1 MRKQY
6 IGSCGKRL
14 SVILSAACLCTLMAG
29 CGETEEEVVM
39 NEVIPV
45 QVQTP
50 EAGTLTLKN
59 EFMGTVSPEE
69 SVYVIPMVTAEVL
82 STNVSLGEEVS
93 EGDVLCKLDSEAAQ
107 LQLASAKAQYDSAA
121 AGVNSAEIGY
131 EVAQAQYESTVAQ
144 LDAQM
149 GGQKNL
155 QLYQLQIQVD
165 SVHSGIDDIYEQMAD
180 LEEDKAKALEQ
191 KEELELAIG
200 DAGNYANQANAYV
213 EQTRQNYE
221 AAVAAVTALEPATWE
236 EQQKV
241 VKAYEAEHGAG
252 SYEYGLKKAKEG
264 LAAAQ
269 SAYEQANA
277 VASQASAAYNQ
288 ATAAYDQLESGIAS
302 IDDGRKQLDGALS
315 DTYKSLEQAEAIKN
329 ITEEQVY
336 SDTQKVVD
344 ANKKAAAMGLESAAA
359 GINSA
364 QVGVEGAQVAID
376 SAEYQLD
383 MYTLK
388 APISGVIEAVNV
400 KEHDFAS
407 PNTPAYIISNKEAMT
422 VTFYVSEGV
431 RNTFQTGQKVTVDR
445 NGKLFDGVITEIGSM
460 VDQNTGLFVIK
471 VSVGKPDESML
482 TGCSV
487 KISAD
492 TYSQGNVLLIPYDAV
507 YYDNGQPYVYV
518 AVNGIAVRKDIE
530 TGIFDEQTMTVV
542 SGLTTEDK
550 LITSWSAN
558 LREGAE
564 VSIQNSQ
571 PDTAEDNSLSNKT
584 SLSGTSGTGSVSEN
598 TTGRTAS
605 AKDGVEDAAGEPSG
619 DKETDGSDQDGESAD
634 APQDKTADE
643 AEEKSAAAEGAGD
656 EE

>member
-1 MRKQY
+1 MRRQY
-6 IGSCGKRL
+6 IGSCKKRL
-14 SVILSAACLCTLMAG
+14 SVLLSAACLCTLMAG
-29 CGETEEEVVM
+29 CKEAEEEVVM
-39 NEVIPV
+39 SEVIPV
-45 QVQTP
+45 QVQKP
-50 EAGTLTLKN
+50 EAGKLTLKN

-82 STNVSLGEEVS
+82 STNVSLGEEVN

-121 AGVNSAEIGY
+121 AGVNSAEVGY

-155 QLYQLQIQVD
+155 QMYQLQIQVD
-165 SVHSGIDDIYEQMAD
+165 SVHSGIDDIYEQMSD

-191 KEELELAIG
+191 KGELELAIG
-200 DAGNYANQANAYV
+200 DAGNYVNQANAYV
-213 EQTRQNYE
+213 EEARQNYE
-221 AAVAAVTALEPATWE
+221 AAVAAVTRLEPATYE

-241 VKAYEAEHGAG
+241 VAACGGKDVYD
-252 SYEYGLKKAKEG
+252 YQLKKAKEG

-269 SAYEQANA
+269 SAYDQANA

-288 ATAAYDQLESGIAS
+288 ATSAYDQLESGIES
-302 IDDGRKQLDGALS
+302 IDDGREQLDGALA

-336 SDTQKVVD
+336 SDTQKIVD

-364 QVGVEGAQVAID
+364 QVGVEGAQVAIE

-460 VDQNTGLFVIK
+460 VDQNTGLFVVK
-471 VSVGKPDESML
+471 VSVGRPDESML

-492 TYSQGNVLLIPYDAV
+492 TYSQDNVLLIPYDAV

-518 AVNGIAVRKDIE
+518 AVNGVVVRRDIE

-542 SGLTTEDK
+542 SGLTTEDQ

-564 VSIQNSQ
+564 VSIQ
-571 PDTAEDNSLSNKT
+571 K
-584 SLSGTSGTGSVSEN
+584 
-598 TTGRTAS
+598 
-605 AKDGVEDAAGEPSG
+605 
-619 DKETDGSDQDGESAD
+619 
-634 APQDKTADE
+634 
-643 AEEKSAAAEGAGD
+643 EKSAAAEDAGD

>member
-1 MRKQY
+1 M
-6 IGSCGKRL
+6 
-14 SVILSAACLCTLMAG
+14 VG
-29 CGETEEEVVM
+29 CKEAEEEVVM
-39 NEVIPV
+39 SEVIPV
-45 QVQTP
+45 QVQKP
-50 EAGTLTLKN
+50 EAGKLTLKN

-82 STNVSLGEEVS
+82 STNVSLGEEVN

-121 AGVNSAEIGY
+121 AGVNSAEVGY

-155 QLYQLQIQVD
+155 QMYQLQIQVD
-165 SVHSGIDDIYEQMAD
+165 SVHSGIDDIYEQMSD

-191 KEELELAIG
+191 KGELEQAIG
-200 DAGNYANQANAYV
+200 DAGNYVNQANAYV
-213 EQTRQNYE
+213 EQARRNYE
-221 AAVAAVTALEPATWE
+221 AAVAEVTRLEPATYE

-241 VKAYEAEHGAG
+241 VAACGGEDVYD
-252 SYEYGLKKAKEG
+252 YQLKKAKEA

-269 SAYEQANA
+269 SAYDQANA

-288 ATAAYDQLESGIAS
+288 ATSAYDQLESGIES
-302 IDDGRKQLDGALS
+302 IDDGREQLDGALA

-336 SDTQKVVD
+336 SDTQKIVD

-364 QVGVEGAQVAID
+364 QVGVEGAQVAIE

-460 VDQNTGLFVIK
+460 VDQNTGLFVVK
-471 VSVGKPDESML
+471 VSVGRPDESML

-492 TYSQGNVLLIPYDAV
+492 TYSQDNVLLIPYDAV

-518 AVNGIAVRKDIE
+518 AVDGVVARRDIE

-542 SGLTTEDK
+542 SGLTTEDQ

-564 VSIQNSQ
+564 VSIQ
-571 PDTAEDNSLSNKT
+571 K
-584 SLSGTSGTGSVSEN
+584 
-598 TTGRTAS
+598 
-605 AKDGVEDAAGEPSG
+605 
-619 DKETDGSDQDGESAD
+619 
-634 APQDKTADE
+634 
-643 AEEKSAAAEGAGD
+643 EKSAAAEDAVD

>member
-1 MRKQY
+1 MRRQY
-6 IGSCGKRL
+6 IGSCKKRL
-14 SVILSAACLCTLMAG
+14 SVLLSAACLCTLMVG
-29 CGETEEEVVM
+29 CKEAEEEVVM
-39 NEVIPV
+39 SEVIPV
-45 QVQTP
+45 QVQKP
-50 EAGTLTLKN
+50 EAGKLTLKN

-82 STNVSLGEEVS
+82 STNVSLGEEVN

-121 AGVNSAEIGY
+121 AGVNSAEVGY

-155 QLYQLQIQVD
+155 QMYQLQIQVD
-165 SVHSGIDDIYEQMAD
+165 SVHSGIDDIYEQMSD

-191 KEELELAIG
+191 KGELEQAIG
-200 DAGNYANQANAYV
+200 DAGNYVNQV
-213 EQTRQNYE
+213 EEARRNYE
-221 AAVAAVTALEPATWE
+221 AAVAAVTRLEPATYE

-241 VKAYEAEHGAG
+241 VVDCGGEDVYD
-252 SYEYGLKKAKEG
+252 YQLKKAKEA

-269 SAYEQANA
+269 SAYDQANA

-288 ATAAYDQLESGIAS
+288 ATSAYDQLESGIES
-302 IDDGRKQLDGALS
+302 IDDGREQLDGALA

-336 SDTQKVVD
+336 SDTQKIVD

-364 QVGVEGAQVAID
+364 QVGVEGAQVAIE

-460 VDQNTGLFVIK
+460 VDQNTGLFVVK
-471 VSVGKPDESML
+471 VSVGRPDESML

-492 TYSQGNVLLIPYDAV
+492 TYSQDNVLLIPYDAV

-518 AVNGIAVRKDIE
+518 AVDGVVARRDIE

-542 SGLTTEDK
+542 SGLTTEDQ

-564 VSIQNSQ
+564 VSIQ
-571 PDTAEDNSLSNKT
+571 K
-584 SLSGTSGTGSVSEN
+584 
-598 TTGRTAS
+598 
-605 AKDGVEDAAGEPSG
+605 
-619 DKETDGSDQDGESAD
+619 
-634 APQDKTADE
+634 
-643 AEEKSAAAEGAGD
+643 EKSAAAEDAGD

>member
-1 MRKQY
+1 MRRQY
-6 IGSCGKRL
+6 IGSCKKRL
-14 SVILSAACLCTLMAG
+14 SVLLSAACLCTLMAG
-29 CGETEEEVVM
+29 CKEAEEEVVM
-39 NEVIPV
+39 SEVIPV
-45 QVQTP
+45 QVQKP
-50 EAGTLTLKN
+50 EAGKLTLKN

-82 STNVSLGEEVS
+82 STNVSLGEEVN

-121 AGVNSAEIGY
+121 AGVNSAEVGY

-155 QLYQLQIQVD
+155 QMYQLQIQVD
-165 SVHSGIDDIYEQMAD
+165 SVHSGIDDIYEQMSD

-191 KEELELAIG
+191 KGELELAIG
-200 DAGNYANQANAYV
+200 DAGNYVNQANAYV
-213 EQTRQNYE
+213 EEARQNYE
-221 AAVAAVTALEPATWE
+221 AAVAVVTRLEPGDYIKYQEILTE
-236 EQQKV
+236 EFHGDE
-241 VKAYEAEHGAG
+241 KAYN
-252 SYEYGLKKAKEG
+252 YTLDRAKEG

-269 SAYEQANA
+269 SAYDQANA

-288 ATAAYDQLESGIAS
+288 ATSAYDQLESGIES
-302 IDDGRKQLDGALS
+302 IDDGREQLDGALA

-336 SDTQKVVD
+336 SDTQKIVD

-364 QVGVEGAQVAID
+364 QVGVEGAQVAIE

-460 VDQNTGLFVIK
+460 VDQNTGLFVVK
-471 VSVGKPDESML
+471 VSVGRPDESML

-492 TYSQGNVLLIPYDAV
+492 TYSQDNVLLIPYDAV

-518 AVNGIAVRKDIE
+518 VVNGVVVRRDIE

-542 SGLTTEDK
+542 SGLTTEDQ

-564 VSIQNSQ
+564 VSIQ
-571 PDTAEDNSLSNKT
+571 K
-584 SLSGTSGTGSVSEN
+584 
-598 TTGRTAS
+598 
-605 AKDGVEDAAGEPSG
+605 
-619 DKETDGSDQDGESAD
+619 
-634 APQDKTADE
+634 
-643 AEEKSAAAEGAGD
+643 EKSAAAEDAGD

>member
-1 MRKQY
+1 MRRQY
-6 IGSCGKRL
+6 IGSCKKRL
-14 SVILSAACLCTLMAG
+14 SVLLSAACLCTLMVG
-29 CGETEEEVVM
+29 CKEAEEEVVM
-39 NEVIPV
+39 SEVIPV
-45 QVQTP
+45 QVQKP
-50 EAGTLTLKN
+50 EPGKLTLKN

-82 STNVSLGEEVS
+82 STNVSLGEEVN

-121 AGVNSAEIGY
+121 AGVNSAEVGY

-155 QLYQLQIQVD
+155 QMYQLQIQVD
-165 SVHSGIDDIYEQMAD
+165 SVHSGIDDIYEQMSD

-191 KEELELAIG
+191 KGELELAIG
-200 DAGNYANQANAYV
+200 DAGNYVNQANAYV
-213 EQTRQNYE
+213 EQARQNYE
-221 AAVAAVTALEPATWE
+221 AAVAAVTRLEPATYE

-241 VKAYEAEHGAG
+241 VADCGGKDVYD
-252 SYEYGLKKAKEG
+252 YQLKKAKEN

-269 SAYEQANA
+269 SAYDQANA

-288 ATAAYDQLESGIAS
+288 ATSAYDQLESGIES
-302 IDDGRKQLDGALS
+302 IDDGREQLDGALA

-336 SDTQKVVD
+336 SDTQKIVD

-364 QVGVEGAQVAID
+364 QVGVEGAQVAIE

-460 VDQNTGLFVIK
+460 VDQNTGLFVVK
-471 VSVGKPDESML
+471 VSVGRPDESML

-492 TYSQGNVLLIPYDAV
+492 TYSQDNVLLIPYDAV

-518 AVNGIAVRKDIE
+518 AVNGVVVRRDIE

-542 SGLTTEDK
+542 SGLTTEDQ

-564 VSIQNSQ
+564 VSIQ
-571 PDTAEDNSLSNKT
+571 K
-584 SLSGTSGTGSVSEN
+584 
-598 TTGRTAS
+598 
-605 AKDGVEDAAGEPSG
+605 
-619 DKETDGSDQDGESAD
+619 
-634 APQDKTADE
+634 
-643 AEEKSAAAEGAGD
+643 EKSAAAEDAGD

>member
-1 MRKQY
+1 MRRQY
-6 IGSCGKRL
+6 IGSCKKRL
-14 SVILSAACLCTLMAG
+14 SVLLSAACLCTLMVG
-29 CGETEEEVVM
+29 CKEAEEEVVM
-39 NEVIPV
+39 SEVIPV
-45 QVQTP
+45 QVQKP
-50 EAGTLTLKN
+50 EAGKLTLKN

-82 STNVSLGEEVS
+82 STNVSLGEEVN

-121 AGVNSAEIGY
+121 AGVNSAEVGY

-155 QLYQLQIQVD
+155 QMYQLQIQVD
-165 SVHSGIDDIYEQMAD
+165 SVHSGIDDIYEQMSD
-180 LEEDKAKALEQ
+180 LEEDKAKAMEQ
-191 KEELELAIG
+191 KGELELAIG
-200 DAGNYANQANAYV
+200 DAGNYVNQANAYV
-213 EQTRQNYE
+213 EEARQNYE
-221 AAVAAVTALEPATWE
+221 AAVAAVTRLEPATYE

-241 VKAYEAEHGAG
+241 VADCGGKDVYD
-252 SYEYGLKKAKEG
+252 YQLKKAKEG

-269 SAYEQANA
+269 SAYDQANA

-288 ATAAYDQLESGIAS
+288 ATSAYDQLESGIES
-302 IDDGRKQLDGALS
+302 IDDGREQLDGALA

-336 SDTQKVVD
+336 SDTQKIVD

-364 QVGVEGAQVAID
+364 QVGVEGAQVAIE

-460 VDQNTGLFVIK
+460 VDQNTGLFVVK
-471 VSVGKPDESML
+471 VSVGRPDESML

-492 TYSQGNVLLIPYDAV
+492 TYSQDNVLLIPYDAV

-518 AVNGIAVRKDIE
+518 AVNGVVVRRDIE

-542 SGLTTEDK
+542 SGLTTEDQ

-564 VSIQNSQ
+564 VSIQ
-571 PDTAEDNSLSNKT
+571 K
-584 SLSGTSGTGSVSEN
+584 
-598 TTGRTAS
+598 
-605 AKDGVEDAAGEPSG
+605 
-619 DKETDGSDQDGESAD
+619 
-634 APQDKTADE
+634 
-643 AEEKSAAAEGAGD
+643 EKSAAAEDAGD

>member
-1 MRKQY
+1 MRRQY
-6 IGSCGKRL
+6 IGSCKKRL
-14 SVILSAACLCTLMAG
+14 SVLLSAACLCTLMAG
-29 CGETEEEVVM
+29 CKEAEEEVVM
-39 NEVIPV
+39 SEVIPV
-45 QVQTP
+45 QVQKP
-50 EAGTLTLKN
+50 EAGKLTLKN

-82 STNVSLGEEVS
+82 STNVSLGEEVN

-121 AGVNSAEIGY
+121 AGVNSAEVGY

-155 QLYQLQIQVD
+155 QMYQLQIQVD
-165 SVHSGIDDIYEQMAD
+165 SVHSGIDDIYEQMSD

-191 KEELELAIG
+191 KGELEQDIG
-200 DAGNYANQANAYV
+200 DAGNYVNQANAYV
-213 EQTRQNYE
+213 EQARRNYE
-221 AAVAAVTALEPATWE
+221 AAVAVVTRLEPGDYIKYQEILTE
-236 EQQKV
+236 EFHGDE
-241 VKAYEAEHGAG
+241 KAYN
-252 SYEYGLKKAKEG
+252 YTLDRAKEG

-269 SAYEQANA
+269 SAYDQANA

-288 ATAAYDQLESGIAS
+288 ATSAYDQLESGIES
-302 IDDGRKQLDGALS
+302 IDDGREQLDGALA

-336 SDTQKVVD
+336 SDTQKIVD

-364 QVGVEGAQVAID
+364 QVGVEGAQVAIE

-460 VDQNTGLFVIK
+460 VDQNTGLFVVK
-471 VSVGKPDESML
+471 VSVGRPDESML

-492 TYSQGNVLLIPYDAV
+492 TYSQDNVLLIPYDAV

-518 AVNGIAVRKDIE
+518 AVDGVVARRDIE

-542 SGLTTEDK
+542 SGLTTEDQ

-564 VSIQNSQ
+564 VSIQ
-571 PDTAEDNSLSNKT
+571 K
-584 SLSGTSGTGSVSEN
+584 
-598 TTGRTAS
+598 
-605 AKDGVEDAAGEPSG
+605 
-619 DKETDGSDQDGESAD
+619 
-634 APQDKTADE
+634 
-643 AEEKSAAAEGAGD
+643 EKSAAAEDAGD

>member
-1 MRKQY
+1 MRRQY
-6 IGSCGKRL
+6 IGSCKKRL
-14 SVILSAACLCTLMAG
+14 SVLLSAACLCTLMAG
-29 CGETEEEVVM
+29 CKEAEEEVVM
-39 NEVIPV
+39 SEVIPV
-45 QVQTP
+45 QVQKP
-50 EAGTLTLKN
+50 EAGKLTLKN

-82 STNVSLGEEVS
+82 STNVSLGEEVN

-121 AGVNSAEIGY
+121 AGVNSAEVGY

-155 QLYQLQIQVD
+155 QMYQLQIQVD
-165 SVHSGIDDIYEQMAD
+165 SVHSGIDDIYEQMSD
-180 LEEDKAKALEQ
+180 LEADKAKALEQ
-191 KEELELAIG
+191 KGELELAIG
-200 DAGNYANQANAYV
+200 DAGNYVNQANAYV
-213 EQTRQNYE
+213 EEARQNYE
-221 AAVAAVTALEPATWE
+221 AAVAVVTRLEPGDYIKYQEILTNE
-236 EQQKV
+236 FKGDE
-241 VKAYEAEHGAG
+241 KAYN
-252 SYEYGLKKAKEG
+252 YTLDRAKEG

-269 SAYEQANA
+269 SAYDQANA

-288 ATAAYDQLESGIAS
+288 ATSAYDQLESGIES
-302 IDDGRKQLDGALS
+302 IDDGREQLDGALA

-336 SDTQKVVD
+336 SDTQKIVD

-364 QVGVEGAQVAID
+364 QVGVEGAQVAIE

-460 VDQNTGLFVIK
+460 VDQNTGLFVVK
-471 VSVGKPDESML
+471 VSVGRPDESML

-492 TYSQGNVLLIPYDAV
+492 TYSQDNVLLIPYDAV

-518 AVNGIAVRKDIE
+518 AVNGVVVRRDIE

-542 SGLTTEDK
+542 SGLTTEDQ

-564 VSIQNSQ
+564 VSIQ
-571 PDTAEDNSLSNKT
+571 K
-584 SLSGTSGTGSVSEN
+584 
-598 TTGRTAS
+598 
-605 AKDGVEDAAGEPSG
+605 
-619 DKETDGSDQDGESAD
+619 
-634 APQDKTADE
+634 
-643 AEEKSAAAEGAGD
+643 EKSAAAEDAGD

>member
-1 MRKQY
+1 MRRQY
-6 IGSCGKRL
+6 IGSCKKRL
-14 SVILSAACLCTLMAG
+14 SVLLSAACLCTLMVG
-29 CGETEEEVVM
+29 CKEAEEEVVM
-39 NEVIPV
+39 SEVIPV
-45 QVQTP
+45 QVQKP
-50 EAGTLTLKN
+50 EAGKLTLKN

-82 STNVSLGEEVS
+82 STNVSLGEEVN

-121 AGVNSAEIGY
+121 AGVNSAEVGY

-155 QLYQLQIQVD
+155 QMYQLQIQVD
-165 SVHSGIDDIYEQMAD
+165 SVHSGIDDIYEQMSD
-180 LEEDKAKALEQ
+180 LEADKAKALEQ
-191 KEELELAIG
+191 KGELELAIG
-200 DAGNYANQANAYV
+200 DAGNYVNQANAYV
-213 EQTRQNYE
+213 EEARQNYE
-221 AAVAAVTALEPATWE
+221 AAVAVVTRLEPGDYIKYQEILTNE
-236 EQQKV
+236 FKGDE
-241 VKAYEAEHGAG
+241 KAYN
-252 SYEYGLKKAKEG
+252 YTLDRAKEG

-269 SAYEQANA
+269 SAYDQANA

-288 ATAAYDQLESGIAS
+288 ATSAYDQLESGIES
-302 IDDGRKQLDGALS
+302 IDDGREQLDGALA

-336 SDTQKVVD
+336 SDTQKIVD

-364 QVGVEGAQVAID
+364 QVGVEGAQVAIE

-460 VDQNTGLFVIK
+460 VDQNTGLFVVK
-471 VSVGKPDESML
+471 VSVGRPDESML

-492 TYSQGNVLLIPYDAV
+492 TYSQDNVLLIPYDAV

-518 AVNGIAVRKDIE
+518 AVNGVVVRRDIE

-542 SGLTTEDK
+542 SGLTTEDQ

-564 VSIQNSQ
+564 VSIQ
-571 PDTAEDNSLSNKT
+571 K
-584 SLSGTSGTGSVSEN
+584 
-598 TTGRTAS
+598 
-605 AKDGVEDAAGEPSG
+605 
-619 DKETDGSDQDGESAD
+619 
-634 APQDKTADE
+634 
-643 AEEKSAAAEGAGD
+643 EKSAAAEDAGD

>member
-1 MRKQY
+1 MRRQY
-6 IGSCGKRL
+6 IGSCKKRL
-14 SVILSAACLCTLMAG
+14 SVLLSAACLCTLMAG
-29 CGETEEEVVM
+29 CKEAEEEVVM
-39 NEVIPV
+39 SEVIPV
-45 QVQTP
+45 QVQKP
-50 EAGTLTLKN
+50 EAGKLTLKN

-82 STNVSLGEEVS
+82 STNVSLGEEVN

-121 AGVNSAEIGY
+121 AGVNSAEVGY

-155 QLYQLQIQVD
+155 QMYQLQIQVD
-165 SVHSGIDDIYEQMAD
+165 SVHSGIDDIYEQMSD

-191 KEELELAIG
+191 KGELEQAIG
-200 DAGNYANQANAYV
+200 DAGNYVNQANAYV
-213 EQTRQNYE
+213 EEARRNYE
-221 AAVAAVTALEPATWE
+221 AAVAAVTRLEPATYE

-241 VKAYEAEHGAG
+241 VVDCGGEDVYD
-252 SYEYGLKKAKEG
+252 YQLKKAKEA

-269 SAYEQANA
+269 SAYDQANA

-288 ATAAYDQLESGIAS
+288 ATSAYDQLESGIES
-302 IDDGRKQLDGALS
+302 IDDGREQLDGALA

-336 SDTQKVVD
+336 SDTQKIVD

-364 QVGVEGAQVAID
+364 QVGVEGAQVAIE

-445 NGKLFDGVITEIGSM
+445 NGKLFDGVITEVGSM
-460 VDQNTGLFVIK
+460 VDQNTGLFVVK
-471 VSVGKPDESML
+471 VSVGRPDESML

-492 TYSQGNVLLIPYDAV
+492 TYSQDNVLLIPYDAV

-518 AVNGIAVRKDIE
+518 AVDGVVARRNIE

-542 SGLTTEDK
+542 SGLTTEDQ

-564 VSIQNSQ
+564 VSIQ
-571 PDTAEDNSLSNKT
+571 K
-584 SLSGTSGTGSVSEN
+584 
-598 TTGRTAS
+598 
-605 AKDGVEDAAGEPSG
+605 
-619 DKETDGSDQDGESAD
+619 
-634 APQDKTADE
+634 
-643 AEEKSAAAEGAGD
+643 EKSAAAEDAGD

>member
-1 MRKQY
+1 MRRQY
-6 IGSCGKRL
+6 IGSCKKRL
-14 SVILSAACLCTLMAG
+14 SVLLSAACLCTLMVG
-29 CGETEEEVVM
+29 CKEAEEEVVM
-39 NEVIPV
+39 SEVIPV
-45 QVQTP
+45 QVQKP
-50 EAGTLTLKN
+50 EAGKLTLKN

-82 STNVSLGEEVS
+82 STNVSLGEEVN

-121 AGVNSAEIGY
+121 AGVNSAEVGY

-155 QLYQLQIQVD
+155 QMYQLQIQVD
-165 SVHSGIDDIYEQMAD
+165 SVHSGIDDIYEQMSD

-191 KEELELAIG
+191 KGELEQDIG
-200 DAGNYANQANAYV
+200 DAGNYVNQANAYV
-213 EQTRQNYE
+213 EQARRNYE
-221 AAVAAVTALEPATWE
+221 AAVAAVTALEPGDYKKYQDILANRF
-236 EQQKV
+236 
-241 VKAYEAEHGAG
+241 HGDID
-252 SYEYGLKKAKEG
+252 EYNYTLDRAKEG

-269 SAYEQANA
+269 SAYDQANA

-288 ATAAYDQLESGIAS
+288 ATSAYDQLESGIES
-302 IDDGRKQLDGALS
+302 IDDGREQLDGALA

-336 SDTQKVVD
+336 SDTQKIVD

-364 QVGVEGAQVAID
+364 QVGVEG
-376 SAEYQLD
+376 AEYQLD

-460 VDQNTGLFVIK
+460 VDQNTGLFVVK
-471 VSVGKPDESML
+471 VSVGRPDESML

-492 TYSQGNVLLIPYDAV
+492 TYSQDNVLLIPYDAV

-518 AVNGIAVRKDIE
+518 AVDGVVARRNIE

-542 SGLTTEDK
+542 SGLTTEDQ

-564 VSIQNSQ
+564 VSIQ
-571 PDTAEDNSLSNKT
+571 K
-584 SLSGTSGTGSVSEN
+584 
-598 TTGRTAS
+598 
-605 AKDGVEDAAGEPSG
+605 
-619 DKETDGSDQDGESAD
+619 
-634 APQDKTADE
+634 
-643 AEEKSAAAEGAGD
+643 EKSAAAEDAGD

>member
-1 MRKQY
+1 MRRQY
-6 IGSCGKRL
+6 IGSCKKRL
-14 SVILSAACLCTLMAG
+14 SVLLSAACLCTLMVG
-29 CGETEEEVVM
+29 CKEAEEEVVM
-39 NEVIPV
+39 SEVIPV
-45 QVQTP
+45 QVQKP
-50 EAGTLTLKN
+50 EAGKLTLKN

-82 STNVSLGEEVS
+82 STNVSLGEEVN

-121 AGVNSAEIGY
+121 AGVNSAEVGY

-155 QLYQLQIQVD
+155 QMYQLQIQVD
-165 SVHSGIDDIYEQMAD
+165 SVHSGIDDIYEQMSD

-191 KEELELAIG
+191 KGELEQAIG
-200 DAGNYANQANAYV
+200 DAGNYVNQANAYV
-213 EQTRQNYE
+213 EEARRNYE
-221 AAVAAVTALEPATWE
+221 AAVAEVTRLEPATYE

-241 VKAYEAEHGAG
+241 VAACGGEDVYD
-252 SYEYGLKKAKEG
+252 YQLKKAKEA

-269 SAYEQANA
+269 SAYDQANA

-288 ATAAYDQLESGIAS
+288 ATSAYDQLESGIES
-302 IDDGRKQLDGALS
+302 IDDGREQLDGALA

-336 SDTQKVVD
+336 SDTQKIVD

-364 QVGVEGAQVAID
+364 QVGVEGAQVAIE

-460 VDQNTGLFVIK
+460 VDQNTGLFVVK
-471 VSVGKPDESML
+471 VSVGRPDESML

-492 TYSQGNVLLIPYDAV
+492 TYSQDNVLLIPYDAV

-518 AVNGIAVRKDIE
+518 AVDGVVARRDIE

-542 SGLTTEDK
+542 SGLTTEDQ

-564 VSIQNSQ
+564 VSIQ
-571 PDTAEDNSLSNKT
+571 K
-584 SLSGTSGTGSVSEN
+584 
-598 TTGRTAS
+598 
-605 AKDGVEDAAGEPSG
+605 
-619 DKETDGSDQDGESAD
+619 
-634 APQDKTADE
+634 
-643 AEEKSAAAEGAGD
+643 EKSAAAEDAGD

>member
-1 MRKQY
+1 MRRQY
-6 IGSCGKRL
+6 IGSCKKRL
-14 SVILSAACLCTLMAG
+14 SVLLSAACLCTLMAG
-29 CGETEEEVVM
+29 CKEAEEEVVM
-39 NEVIPV
+39 SEVIPV
-45 QVQTP
+45 QVQKP
-50 EAGTLTLKN
+50 EAGKLTLKN

-82 STNVSLGEEVS
+82 STNVSLGEEVN

-121 AGVNSAEIGY
+121 AGVNSAEVGY

-155 QLYQLQIQVD
+155 QMYQLQIQVD
-165 SVHSGIDDIYEQMAD
+165 SVHSGIDDIYEQMSD
-180 LEEDKAKALEQ
+180 LEADKAKALEQ
-191 KEELELAIG
+191 KGELELAIG
-200 DAGNYANQANAYV
+200 DAGNYVNQANAYV
-213 EQTRQNYE
+213 EQARQNYE
-221 AAVAAVTALEPATWE
+221 AAVAVVTRLEPGDYIKYQEILTNE
-236 EQQKV
+236 FKGDE
-241 VKAYEAEHGAG
+241 KAYN
-252 SYEYGLKKAKEG
+252 YTLDRAKEG

-269 SAYEQANA
+269 SAYDQANA

-288 ATAAYDQLESGIAS
+288 ATSAYDQLESGIES
-302 IDDGRKQLDGALS
+302 IDDGREQLDGALA

-336 SDTQKVVD
+336 SDTQKIVD

-364 QVGVEGAQVAID
+364 QVGVEGAQVAIE

-460 VDQNTGLFVIK
+460 VDQNTGLFVVK
-471 VSVGKPDESML
+471 VSVGRPDESML

-492 TYSQGNVLLIPYDAV
+492 TYSQDNVLLIPYDAV

-518 AVNGIAVRKDIE
+518 AVNGVVVRRDIE

-542 SGLTTEDK
+542 SGLTTEDQ

-564 VSIQNSQ
+564 VSIQ
-571 PDTAEDNSLSNKT
+571 K
-584 SLSGTSGTGSVSEN
+584 
-598 TTGRTAS
+598 
-605 AKDGVEDAAGEPSG
+605 
-619 DKETDGSDQDGESAD
+619 
-634 APQDKTADE
+634 
-643 AEEKSAAAEGAGD
+643 EKSAAAEDAGD

>member
-1 MRKQY
+1 MRRQY
-6 IGSCGKRL
+6 IGSCKKRL
-14 SVILSAACLCTLMAG
+14 SVLLSAACLCTLMAG
-29 CGETEEEVVM
+29 CKEAEEEVVM
-39 NEVIPV
+39 SEVIPV
-45 QVQTP
+45 QVQKP
-50 EAGTLTLKN
+50 EAGKLTLKN

-82 STNVSLGEEVS
+82 STNVSLGEEVN

-121 AGVNSAEIGY
+121 AGVNSAEVGY

-155 QLYQLQIQVD
+155 QMYQLQIQVD
-165 SVHSGIDDIYEQMAD
+165 SVHSGIDDIYEQMSD
-180 LEEDKAKALEQ
+180 LEADKAKALEQ
-191 KEELELAIG
+191 KGELELAIG
-200 DAGNYANQANAYV
+200 DAGNYVNQANAYV
-213 EQTRQNYE
+213 EEARQNYE
-221 AAVAAVTALEPATWE
+221 AAVAAVTALEPGDYKKYQDILANRF
-236 EQQKV
+236 
-241 VKAYEAEHGAG
+241 HGDID
-252 SYEYGLKKAKEG
+252 EYNYTLDRAKEA

-269 SAYEQANA
+269 SAYDQANA

-288 ATAAYDQLESGIAS
+288 ATSAYDQLESGIES
-302 IDDGRKQLDGALS
+302 IDDGREQLDGALA

-336 SDTQKVVD
+336 SDTQKIVD

-364 QVGVEGAQVAID
+364 QVGVEGAQVAIE

-460 VDQNTGLFVIK
+460 VDQNTGLFVVK
-471 VSVGKPDESML
+471 VSVGRPDESML

-492 TYSQGNVLLIPYDAV
+492 TYSQDNVLLIPYDAV

-518 AVNGIAVRKDIE
+518 AVNGVVVRRDIE

-542 SGLTTEDK
+542 SGLTTEDQ

-564 VSIQNSQ
+564 VSIQ
-571 PDTAEDNSLSNKT
+571 K
-584 SLSGTSGTGSVSEN
+584 
-598 TTGRTAS
+598 
-605 AKDGVEDAAGEPSG
+605 
-619 DKETDGSDQDGESAD
+619 
-634 APQDKTADE
+634 
-643 AEEKSAAAEGAGD
+643 EKSAAAEDAGD

>member
-1 MRKQY
+1 MRRQY
-6 IGSCGKRL
+6 IGSCKKRL
-14 SVILSAACLCTLMAG
+14 SVLLSAACLCTLMVG
-29 CGETEEEVVM
+29 CKEAEEEVVM
-39 NEVIPV
+39 SEVIPV
-45 QVQTP
+45 QVQKP
-50 EAGTLTLKN
+50 EAGKLTLKN

-82 STNVSLGEEVS
+82 STNVSLGEEVN

-121 AGVNSAEIGY
+121 AGVNSAEVGY

-155 QLYQLQIQVD
+155 QMYQLQIQVD
-165 SVHSGIDDIYEQMAD
+165 SVHSGIDDIYEQMSD

-191 KEELELAIG
+191 KGELEQAIG
-200 DAGNYANQANAYV
+200 DAGNYVNQANAYV
-213 EQTRQNYE
+213 EQARRNYE
-221 AAVAAVTALEPATWE
+221 AAVAAVTALEPGDYKKYQDILANRF
-236 EQQKV
+236 
-241 VKAYEAEHGAG
+241 HGDID
-252 SYEYGLKKAKEG
+252 EYNYTLDRAKEG

-269 SAYEQANA
+269 SAYDQANA

-288 ATAAYDQLESGIAS
+288 ATSAYDQLESGIES
-302 IDDGRKQLDGALS
+302 IDDGREQLDGALA

-336 SDTQKVVD
+336 SDTQKIVD

-364 QVGVEGAQVAID
+364 QVGVEGAQVAIE

-460 VDQNTGLFVIK
+460 VDQNTGLFVVK
-471 VSVGKPDESML
+471 VSVGRPDESML

-492 TYSQGNVLLIPYDAV
+492 TYSQDNVLLIPYDAV

-518 AVNGIAVRKDIE
+518 AVDGVVARRNIE

-542 SGLTTEDK
+542 SGLTTEDQ

-564 VSIQNSQ
+564 VSIQ
-571 PDTAEDNSLSNKT
+571 K
-584 SLSGTSGTGSVSEN
+584 
-598 TTGRTAS
+598 
-605 AKDGVEDAAGEPSG
+605 
-619 DKETDGSDQDGESAD
+619 
-634 APQDKTADE
+634 
-643 AEEKSAAAEGAGD
+643 EKSAAAEDAGD

>member
-1 MRKQY
+1 MRRQY
-6 IGSCGKRL
+6 IGSCKKRL
-14 SVILSAACLCTLMAG
+14 SVLLSAACLCTLMAG
-29 CGETEEEVVM
+29 CKEAEEEVVM
-39 NEVIPV
+39 SEVIPV
-45 QVQTP
+45 QVQKP
-50 EAGTLTLKN
+50 EAGKLTLKN

-82 STNVSLGEEVS
+82 STNVSLGEEVN

-121 AGVNSAEIGY
+121 AGVNSAEVGY

-155 QLYQLQIQVD
+155 QMYQLQIQVD
-165 SVHSGIDDIYEQMAD
+165 SVHSGIDDIYEQMSD

-191 KEELELAIG
+191 KGELEQAIG
-200 DAGNYANQANAYV
+200 DAGNYVNQANAYV
-213 EQTRQNYE
+213 EQARRNYE
-221 AAVAAVTALEPATWE
+221 AAVAVVTRLEPGDYIKYQEILTE
-236 EQQKV
+236 EFHGDE
-241 VKAYEAEHGAG
+241 KAYN
-252 SYEYGLKKAKEG
+252 YTLDRAKEG

-269 SAYEQANA
+269 SAYDQANA

-288 ATAAYDQLESGIAS
+288 ATSAYDQLESGIES
-302 IDDGRKQLDGALS
+302 IDDGREQLDGALA

-336 SDTQKVVD
+336 SDTQKIVD

-364 QVGVEGAQVAID
+364 QVGVEGAQVAIE

-460 VDQNTGLFVIK
+460 VDQNTGLFVVK
-471 VSVGKPDESML
+471 VSVGRPDESML

-492 TYSQGNVLLIPYDAV
+492 TYSQDNVLLIPYDAV

-518 AVNGIAVRKDIE
+518 AVDGVVARRNIE

-542 SGLTTEDK
+542 SGLTTEDQ

-564 VSIQNSQ
+564 VSIQ
-571 PDTAEDNSLSNKT
+571 K
-584 SLSGTSGTGSVSEN
+584 
-598 TTGRTAS
+598 
-605 AKDGVEDAAGEPSG
+605 
-619 DKETDGSDQDGESAD
+619 
-634 APQDKTADE
+634 
-643 AEEKSAAAEGAGD
+643 EKSAAAEDAGD

>member
-1 MRKQY
+1 MRRQY
-6 IGSCGKRL
+6 IGSCKKRL
-14 SVILSAACLCTLMAG
+14 SVLLSAACLCTLMVG
-29 CGETEEEVVM
+29 CKEAEEEVVM
-39 NEVIPV
+39 SEVIPV
-45 QVQTP
+45 QVQKP
-50 EAGTLTLKN
+50 EAGKLTLKN

-82 STNVSLGEEVS
+82 STNVSLGEEVN

-121 AGVNSAEIGY
+121 AGVNSAEVGY

-155 QLYQLQIQVD
+155 QMYQLQIQVD
-165 SVHSGIDDIYEQMAD
+165 SVHSGIDDIYEQMSD
-180 LEEDKAKALEQ
+180 LEADKAKALEQ
-191 KEELELAIG
+191 KGELELAIG
-200 DAGNYANQANAYV
+200 DAGNYVNQANAYV
-213 EQTRQNYE
+213 EEARQNYE
-221 AAVAAVTALEPATWE
+221 AAVAVVTRLEPGDYIKYQEILTNE
-236 EQQKV
+236 FKGDE
-241 VKAYEAEHGAG
+241 KAYN
-252 SYEYGLKKAKEG
+252 YTLDRAKEG

-269 SAYEQANA
+269 SAYDQANA

-288 ATAAYDQLESGIAS
+288 ATSAYDQLESGIES
-302 IDDGRKQLDGALS
+302 IDDGREQLDGALA

-336 SDTQKVVD
+336 SDTQKIVD

-364 QVGVEGAQVAID
+364 QVGVEGAQVAIE

-460 VDQNTGLFVIK
+460 VDQNTGLFVVK
-471 VSVGKPDESML
+471 VSVGRPDESML

-492 TYSQGNVLLIPYDAV
+492 TYSQDNVLLIPYDAV

-518 AVNGIAVRKDIE
+518 AVDGVVARRDIE

-542 SGLTTEDK
+542 SGLTTEDQ

-564 VSIQNSQ
+564 VSIQ
-571 PDTAEDNSLSNKT
+571 K
-584 SLSGTSGTGSVSEN
+584 
-598 TTGRTAS
+598 
-605 AKDGVEDAAGEPSG
+605 
-619 DKETDGSDQDGESAD
+619 
-634 APQDKTADE
+634 
-643 AEEKSAAAEGAGD
+643 EKSAAAEDAGD